1 MVLKE
6 VAIQPLSKISGIEA
20 PCVDYAKLFKAI
32 LSFSL
37 KSSVDIEVTV
47 VSPLMV
53 VRLLNGYSHQARR
66 LAKTRVSSVCGIVH
80 ASYQWFVSQC
90 LLERETLI
98 TLQVFA

>member
-53 VRLLNGYSHQARR
+53 VRLLNGYSHQAEDCRKPEYPACVE
-66 LAKTRVSSVCGIVH
+66 LCMHLTNGLYHSA
-80 ASYQWFVSQC
+80 C
-90 LLERETLI
+90 LKEKH
-98 TLQVFA
+98 